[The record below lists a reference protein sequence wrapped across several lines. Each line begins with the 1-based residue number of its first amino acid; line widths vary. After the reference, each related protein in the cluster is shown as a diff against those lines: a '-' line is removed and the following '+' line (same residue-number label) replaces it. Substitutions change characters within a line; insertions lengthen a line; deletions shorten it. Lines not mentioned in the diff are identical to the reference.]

1 MSRIRSN
8 RARRLSWW
16 TPKIPRRVELLL
28 AGLLVLGTLGC
39 GSDSAP
45 SGDVLD
51 ESWFSLNG
59 ETSSAPNA
67 PASQTETR
75 ARLGLA
81 LEEGARFPLH
91 KVVEKTLTQLTPQGP
106 MESTERIE
114 MFMAVTVEEIRGRS
128 KKFRILYSRVKYD
141 SQIGNERVHYDSQQ
155 PSHSLSESVLAYHGM
170 VNNGFSFWV
179 GADNRVTDVVDFNEF
194 LRRCLAQVPAQKS
207 EAVSEI
213 LAQYSGQEGIANF
226 VDDTIG
232 LLPYD
237 PDSKDGTSVVRLG
250 GHWSK
255 SRHFNEPVPMSLNN
269 TYTLK
274 DLNEEIAKIEILGDV
289 VPAAA
294 VSNPR
299 QDVSLQILRG
309 HSAGTCTIDRKTG
322 LPLNSRIDHQ
332 MSMNVQLN
340 GLQFEQQKRVV
351 TSIRMFPEQ
360 SDQRLEQFAFGEEEA
375 GPAGL
380 NLTPASH
387 SEYR

>member
-8 RARRLSWW
+8 RARCLS
-16 TPKIPRRVELLL
+16 PGVPRISRRAELLL
-28 AGLLVLGTLGC
+28 ACLLLVGVLGC
-39 GSDSAP
+39 GSDATP
-45 SGDVLD
+45 SGEVLD

-59 ETSSAPNA
+59 DQKSAPNA
-67 PASQTETR
+67 PASQTEAR
-75 ARLGLA
+75 ARIGLA

-91 KVVEKTLTQLTPQGP
+91 KVVEKTLTLATPQGP

-128 KKFRILYSRVKYD
+128 KRFRIMYTRVKYD
-141 SQIGNERVHYDSQQ
+141 SQIGNERIQYDSQQ
-155 PSHSLSESVLAYHGM
+155 PSYTLAESVLAYHGM

-194 LRRCLAQVPAQKS
+194 LRRCLSQVPAQKS
-207 EAVSEI
+207 DAVTEI

-237 PDSKDGTSVVRLG
+237 PDSEDGTSVVRLG
-250 GHWSK
+250 GHWSR

-274 DLNEEIAKIEILGDV
+274 ELNEEVAKVEILGDV

-332 MSMNVQLN
+332 MSINVQLN

-360 SDQRLEQFAFGEEEA
+360 SEQRLEQFASGEENA
-375 GPAGL
+375 TSPGL